1 MPLGKGELID
11 MLFCMDIGNTNIVLG
26 LVEKDKVLRNWR
38 IRTEKEIT
46 ADELAILVNNLF
58 QASDVS
64 LGDVK
69 DMIISCVVPPLLS
82 TIEEFAHKY
91 FHLKPLIV
99 GPGIRTGMPIRYDN
113 PKEVGADRI
122 VNAVAA
128 YEKYKTA
135 MVIVDFGT
143 ATTFD
148 YVSGDGAYI
157 APGVLISC
165 EALFQKASKLP
176 RVEIFARPKSVIAK
190 DTISSM
196 NVGIIYGYAG
206 LVDGIVKR
214 MRKES
219 GENITVVATGGLAP
233 IICEV
238 SETIDHVEEFLT
250 LEGLVIIFN
259 RNKQNP

>member
-1 MPLGKGELID
+1 

-26 LVEKDKVLRNWR
+26 LVEKNKVLRNWR

-148 YVSGDGAYI
+148 YVSGDGAYMGGAI
-157 APGVLISC
+157 
-165 EALFQKASKLP
+165 
-176 RVEIFARPKSVIAK
+176 
-190 DTISSM
+190 
-196 NVGIIYGYAG
+196 
-206 LVDGIVKR
+206 
-214 MRKES
+214 RKES

-250 LEGLVIIFN
+250 LEGLMIIFN